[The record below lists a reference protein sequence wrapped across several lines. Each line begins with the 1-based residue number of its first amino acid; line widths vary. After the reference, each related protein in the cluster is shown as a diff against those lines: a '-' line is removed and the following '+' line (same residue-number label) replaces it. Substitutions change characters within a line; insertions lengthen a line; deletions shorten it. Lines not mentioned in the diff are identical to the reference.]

1 MIRALTITTAA
12 LAATAAAAVS
22 VVWLVL
28 DHFRRLAAST
38 DSKGDEQ

>member
-28 DHFRRLAAST
+28 GWINEMED
-38 DSKGDEQ
+38 Q